1 MTTPQLLRTP
11 CLGLPSLRTI
21 IQGPST
27 VMGANAVPFGAV
39 SPAVAVLLP
48 TPIRVVVAKRAWKQG
63 LTSVIGDAM
72 PGVLVRGRQG
82 SQQDHPCTHNMYS
95 SQCLVTIARYAG
107 LGRPACGEIGKG
119 LKRLVQEL
127 H

>member
-1 MTTPQLLRTP
+1 
-11 CLGLPSLRTI
+11 
-21 IQGPST
+21 
-27 VMGANAVPFGAV
+27 MGANAVPFGAV

-119 LKRLVQEL
+119 YCKSHTENILSHAQRDTHSNRLIRSFS
-127 H
+127 